1 MKQVESPRRA
11 SQRQV
16 FPRVGLAR
24 WSGSC
29 SSHKPTR
36 NNETEPLPSE
46 CILAKTQKL
55 LNLKAEK
62 VLPAWLQLGIVYLSV
77 LEGFSVSHTH
87 SEVNRGQNVL
97 FYKAGTLKPDSAHLS
112 NRQNARTC
120 LILSEV
126 LGSLAGS
133 IWEHLNT
140 STGGIL
146 LFTIIFILALYT
158 CHHPG
163 HVYCFSGTVVVMC
176 LAPAPSSFLLEVL
189 PFSIFR
195 PATFS
200 SHHVLLVQA
209 ELDAL
214 MQAPPCTFT

>member
-1 MKQVESPRRA
+1 MASSRILLKVSGWTWSKLNHRVAARA

-16 FPRVGLAR
+16 FPRAGLAR

-36 NNETEPLPSE
+36 NPETEPLPSE
-46 CILAKTQKL
+46 CILATQKL
-55 LNLKAEK
+55 RNLKAEK

-77 LEGFSVSHTH
+77 LEGFSVSHTD

-133 IWEHLNT
+133 IWEHLKHINSENPLFYNHLHSGSVYLSSSWT
-140 STGGIL
+140 CL
-146 LFTIIFILALYT
+146 LFLR
-158 CHHPG
+158 
-163 HVYCFSGTVVVMC
+163 YCC
-176 LAPAPSSFLLEVL
+176 CDVL
-189 PFSIFR
+189 GSC
-195 PATFS
+195 S
-200 SHHVLLVQA
+200 
-209 ELDAL
+209 
-214 MQAPPCTFT
+214 